1 MITVVK
7 LPSASLSATPNQT
20 TQATPSDPGSPL
32 GMQMFA
38 ITSAGSNGTSSV
50 RHNYQYKVT
59 IQERCGAWN
68 FGVVEK
74 PITFALG
81 ISVGL

>member
-68 FGVVEK
+68 FGSSK
-74 PITFALG
+74 NLLRLLW
-81 ISVGL
+81 GLA

>member
-50 RHNYQYKVT
+50 RHNYQYEVT
-59 IQERCGAWN
+59 IQERCRS
-68 FGVVEK
+68 VELWGRRK
-74 PITFALG
+74 NLLRLLW
-81 ISVGL
+81 GLA